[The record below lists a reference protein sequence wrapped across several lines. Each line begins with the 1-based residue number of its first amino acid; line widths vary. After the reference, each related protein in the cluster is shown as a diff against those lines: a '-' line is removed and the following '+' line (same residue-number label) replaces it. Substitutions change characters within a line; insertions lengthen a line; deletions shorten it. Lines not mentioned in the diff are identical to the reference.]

1 MYIKFVFIATSNCRI
16 NSTVDKILQLSKL
29 FDVPASE
36 PGVFI
41 VEFIFS
47 IVWQLLEASIDD
59 EGLLALTP
67 EKKFKWILE
76 TQYMDLDSHEKNASH
91 QKRLQGANTVM
102 AIDLIGQFLQN
113 KVTFNI
119 LHLARKSM

>member
-1 MYIKFVFIATSNCRI
+1 M
-16 NSTVDKILQLSKL
+16 DKILQLSKL
-29 FDVPASE
+29 FDVPATD

-59 EGLLALTP
+59 EGLLAFTP

-76 TQYMDLDSHEKNASH
+76 TQCMDLDSHDSLSHETNAKH
-91 QKRLQGANTVM
+91 HKILQGANTVM
-102 AIDLIGQFLQN
+102 AIDLIGQILQN
-113 KVTFNI
+113 KVTFNL
-119 LHLARKSM
+119 LHLARKNM